1 MSDYWKGLL
10 QYDMKRNREKE
21 AIMAVL
27 QSYGL
32 KQANLTSE
40 FAREEIADEILN
52 AQKKIWTDALAQA
65 GIELELE

>member
-10 QYDMKRNREKE
+10 EYDMKKRNREKE

-65 GIELELE
+65 GIELK

>member
-1 MSDYWKGLL
+1 MRDYWKGLL
-10 QYDMKRNREKE
+10 EYDMKRNKEKE

-65 GIELELE
+65 GIELE

>member
-10 QYDMKRNREKE
+10 EYDMKRTREKD

-65 GIELELE
+65 GIELE

>member
-1 MSDYWKGLL
+1 MSNYWKGLL
-10 QYDMKRNREKE
+10 EYDMKRNKEKE

-40 FAREEIADEILN
+40 FAREEIADEILK
-52 AQKKIWTDALAQA
+52 AQKEIWTSALSEM
-65 GIELELE
+65 GIELN